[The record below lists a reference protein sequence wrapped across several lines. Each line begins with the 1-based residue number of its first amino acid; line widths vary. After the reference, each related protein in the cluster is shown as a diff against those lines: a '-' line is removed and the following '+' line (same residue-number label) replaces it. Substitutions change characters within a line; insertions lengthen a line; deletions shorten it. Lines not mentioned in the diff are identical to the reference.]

1 MCRRYYQEI
10 SVIANST
17 CSILVHFCS
26 KIKISQRL
34 SLFIFFKIKSKLI
47 IFVCLWQN
55 LTKRDWLDWIVT
67 CGFGLFH
74 MISCEKKLQNFSYNM
89 YVLCTNWKIF
99 CVFTSHS
106 WHHASKNKLFLPKML
121 CNATRRKYVTQVS
134 LHLQG
139 ADDVACLNEMSI
151 STRRVSFLGL
161 ASSAKSGRKK
171 TCWSKKNAISN
182 FIFVWT

>member
-1 MCRRYYQEI
+1 MC
-10 SVIANST
+10 
-17 CSILVHFCS
+17 FFD
-26 KIKISQRL
+26 KIWLKGIGWIGVL
-34 SLFIFFKIKSKLI
+34 HVVLDFFIWSHVK
-47 IFVCLWQN
+47 
-55 LTKRDWLDWIVT
+55 
-67 CGFGLFH
+67 
-74 MISCEKKLQNFSYNM
+74 KKLQNFSYNM

-121 CNATRRKYVTQVS
+121 CNATRRKYVTQVVS

-171 TCWSKKNAISN
+171 TCWRKKMQYPI
-182 FIFVWT
+182 